1 MTNEEAMRILRV
13 ASERRMRCD
22 MTDKRAAEVLAE
34 MISMEGLSGEQLIA
48 LGIAAGYI
56 ESGIKERWW
65 KTSDKL
71 PMDGE
76 LIVMAVL
83 TGDEFMYYVGSLGR
97 NLKDNNEWYVQLEP
111 DYTTITILYDEPD
124 YWRYLIGPER

>member
-1 MTNEEAMRILRV
+1 MTNEEAMRILRT

-22 MTDKRAAEVLAE
+22 MTDKRAAEVLTE

-56 ESGIKERWW
+56 ESGTKERWV

-124 YWRYLIGPER
+124 YWRYLIGPEG

>member
-1 MTNEEAMRILRV
+1 MTNEEAMRILCT

-22 MTDKRAAEVLAE
+22 MTDKRAAEVLTE

-56 ESGIKERWW
+56 ESGTKERWV

-124 YWRYLIGPER
+124 YWRYLIGPEG

>member
-1 MTNEEAMRILRV
+1 MTNEEAMRILRT

-22 MTDKRAAEVLAE
+22 MTDKRAAEVLTE

-56 ESGIKERWW
+56 ESGTKERWV

-83 TGDEFMYYVGSLGR
+83 TGDEFMYYVGSLGG
-97 NLKDNNEWYVQLEP
+97 NLKDNNEWYVQLGP

-124 YWRYLIGPER
+124 YWRYLIGPEG